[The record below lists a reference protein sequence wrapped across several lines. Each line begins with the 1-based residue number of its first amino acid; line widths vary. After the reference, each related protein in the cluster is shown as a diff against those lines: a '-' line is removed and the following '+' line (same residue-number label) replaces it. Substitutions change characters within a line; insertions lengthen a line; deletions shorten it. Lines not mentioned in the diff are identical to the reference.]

1 MHLSNEFFG
10 ILPLY
15 PSVLGEKEAIR
26 FCRSRETARC
36 KIKAQLP
43 MDHSELFYY
52 LVPCIV

>member
-15 PSVLGEKEAIR
+15 PSALGEKETLR
-26 FCRSRETARC
+26 FCRSREATQR

-43 MDHSELFYY
+43 MDQPKLFYY